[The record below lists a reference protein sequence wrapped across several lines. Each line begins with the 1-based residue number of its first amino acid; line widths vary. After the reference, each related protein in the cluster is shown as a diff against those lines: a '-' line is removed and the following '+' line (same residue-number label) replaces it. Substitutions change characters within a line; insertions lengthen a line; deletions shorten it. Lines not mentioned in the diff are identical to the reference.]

1 MEVNLGF
8 VLFAVLMA
16 YLVVVRPVLGLLRD
30 RKASLASEAQ
40 AEKAEALFRSTFP
53 ELQPHFHPARVADY
67 VVARVE
73 KGLRPVNGVIEK
85 PPGFAAAARARVS
98 GAPKGERTV
107 LEDAAGKRIA
117 EFTLEKKDG
126 ALGAVRLG
134 AGKFTVRRKLHQVAS
149 VKYWHPE
156 REFEWAP
163 PANWKFQTRLADD
176 SISSSDRG
184 TTWSDNSS
192 SSGRA
197 ATAAAAFAG
206 AGGTFDGGGASAG
219 WDGRGGAD
227 ASPSADSGATASGDD
242 PGAGGSGDDSAT
254 GAGGDSSG
262 GSSDDASS
270 TSY

>member
-8 VLFAVLMA
+8 VLFAILMA
-16 YLVVVRPVLGLLRD
+16 WLVVVRPILGLVRD

-40 AEKAEALFRSTFP
+40 ASKSEALFRSAFP
-53 ELQPHFHPARVADY
+53 DLQPHFHPSSVADY

-73 KGLRPVNGVIEK
+73 KRLAPVEGVIEK
-85 PPGFAAAARARVS
+85 PPGFAAAARARITS
-98 GAPKGERTV
+98 APKGERTV
-107 LEDAAGKRIA
+107 LEDATGKRIA
-117 EFTLEKKDG
+117 EFTLEPKEG

-134 AGKFTVRRKLHQVAS
+134 AGKFTVRRKLHQAAS

-163 PANWKFQTRLADD
+163 PAAWKFRTPLADEAV
-176 SISSSDRG
+176 SSSDRG
-184 TTWSDNSS
+184 TTWSDSS
-192 SSGRA
+192 SSDRT

-219 WDGRGGAD
+219 WDADGGGAP
-227 ASPSADSGATASGDD
+227 SPPADSGTGGGGDLPAATDS
-242 PGAGGSGDDSAT
+242 GGSSGGTD
-254 GAGGDSSG
+254 GGDSSG
-262 GSSDDASS
+262 GVADDSSS